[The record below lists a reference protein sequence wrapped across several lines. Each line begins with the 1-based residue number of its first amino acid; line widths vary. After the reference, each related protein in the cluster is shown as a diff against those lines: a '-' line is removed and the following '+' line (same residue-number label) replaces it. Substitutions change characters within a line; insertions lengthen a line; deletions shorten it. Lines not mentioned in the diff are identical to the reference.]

1 MADTETC
8 ASVSINSTG
17 HSTVSE
23 IINMSKLIAE
33 HVRPIPASVFRLF
46 QGVIKARS
54 TMYAAFQQMVN
65 DTPDPDIERSNFTH
79 KHFIE
84 ALTEAFEALGGAN
97 WANSAESQSERDDN
111 DDQYFRNAFS
121 VLSVSTNGDDTASSA
136 DELRPP
142 PRRIQKKRTGKG
154 KKNKKGKNAK
164 QTTVPS
170 PVPELPLA
178 DIPVESYRII
188 NDRDGIVS
196 EYLLAVNAVVR
207 EWVELRALTQDI
219 WWEVAYEGLNAAIAA
234 SVTSLAVAM
243 VHQTCIAIFADFP
256 GHESYDTII
265 QTITRGD
272 PEKAQKTLGLH
283 AYRYL
288 ACGTR
293 TETIQMSYLDVK
305 EQFWLHAYNDLLA
318 FITDFQQNRTGKPTK
333 AMQKQL
339 NDWSPTYDLERAT
352 NDDRISWRRSY
363 TINWLYDLV
372 NVYSSIVVQR
382 NTMKG
387 ERHVYEDV
395 DSSKTG
401 PWHHHRRLF
410 GLDEFAGVI
419 TTLAMQKPGTDIRS
433 KILPHHVFQL
443 QCIVDSMTS
452 SRGWTISPLRGHI
465 LRQPARKFFA
475 RRDVD

>member
-1 MADTETC
+1 
-8 ASVSINSTG
+8 
-17 HSTVSE
+17 
-23 IINMSKLIAE
+23 
-33 HVRPIPASVFRLF
+33 
-46 QGVIKARS
+46 
-54 TMYAAFQQMVN
+54 
-65 DTPDPDIERSNFTH
+65 
-79 KHFIE
+79 
-84 ALTEAFEALGGAN
+84 
-97 WANSAESQSERDDN
+97 
-111 DDQYFRNAFS
+111 
-121 VLSVSTNGDDTASSA
+121 
-136 DELRPP
+136 
-142 PRRIQKKRTGKG
+142 
-154 KKNKKGKNAK
+154 
-164 QTTVPS
+164 
-170 PVPELPLA
+170 
-178 DIPVESYRII
+178 
-188 NDRDGIVS
+188 
-196 EYLLAVNAVVR
+196 
-207 EWVELRALTQDI
+207 
-219 WWEVAYEGLNAAIAA
+219 
-234 SVTSLAVAM
+234 
-243 VHQTCIAIFADFP
+243 
-256 GHESYDTII
+256 
-265 QTITRGD
+265 
-272 PEKAQKTLGLH
+272 
-283 AYRYL
+283 
-288 ACGTR
+288 
-293 TETIQMSYLDVK
+293 MSYLDVK